1 MLGWSGYIFM
11 GKNRK
16 SSWRYQ
22 GGYTLIELL
31 IVIVIVGILGSIAAP
46 GWLGFVQQRQ
56 LKIAQEQIQRAMS
69 EAISSAKKDKLT
81 WQVSFRESNAR
92 FQYAIHA
99 SNITP
104 ANAFWQSLAE
114 QVQIDKDNTTLFFDS
129 SNTIWRVQYNY
140 QGNTNGRLGK
150 VTVMARTGGSSR
162 RCVLANTLIGNTR
175 LARDKDCTN

>member
-1 MLGWSGYIFM
+1 MDKDRGQS
-11 GKNRK
+11 R
-16 SSWRYQ
+16 RYHS
-22 GGYTLIELL
+22 GYTLLELL

-56 LKIAQEQIQRAMS
+56 LKTSQEQIQRAMY

-81 WQVSFRESNAR
+81 YQVSFRESNTR

-99 SNITP
+99 SNIKP
-104 ANAFWQSLAE
+104 ANAFWQSLSE
-114 QVQIDKDNTTLFFDS
+114 QIQIDKNNTTLFFDS
-129 SNTIWRVQYNY
+129 SNTIWRVQYNH

-150 VTVMARTGGSSR
+150 ITVMARTGGSPR
-162 RCVLANTLIGNTR
+162 RCVIANTLIGNTR